1 MKKKFNFTGY
11 KKLVDMGNYV
21 PGRKLFQIIKV
32 SNKCGEAT
40 YL

>member
-1 MKKKFNFTGY
+1 MKKKFYFTGY
-11 KKLVDMGNYV
+11 NELVDMENCV
-21 PGRKLFQIIKV
+21 PRRKLFQIIKV